1 MKKSWRNLTIA
12 ALLGAM
18 AYLLMYIA
26 IPIIPIVPYMT
37 LDFSGIPI
45 LLAFLIFGRK
55 DGYVALLIKELLHLI
70 LAGMAISNLIGV
82 LADAIALIVFIE
94 IFNYF
99 SKAGTQHYVRAIALA
114 TLGMTV
120 IMAAANYWVITP
132 LYIKVLGMK
141 ITILLVKMVLLG
153 VVPFNL
159 IKGIVIGGLTTLL
172 VPKLRKVLTVA
183 R

>member
-82 LADAIALIVFIE
+82 LADAIALMIFIE
-94 IFNYF
+94 IFDY
-99 SKAGTQHYVRAIALA
+99 
-114 TLGMTV
+114 
-120 IMAAANYWVITP
+120 
-132 LYIKVLGMK
+132 
-141 ITILLVKMVLLG
+141 
-153 VVPFNL
+153 
-159 IKGIVIGGLTTLL
+159 
-172 VPKLRKVLTVA
+172 
-183 R
+183 

>member
-1 MKKSWRNLTIA
+1 MKKSWRSLTTA

-55 DGYVALLIKELLHLI
+55 DGYVALVIKELLHLI

-82 LADAIALIVFIE
+82 LADALALAVFAE

-99 SKAGTQHYVRAIALA
+99 SKAGKQHLIQAILLA
-114 TLGMTV
+114 TLGMTI
-120 IMAAANYWVITP
+120 IMAVANYWIITP

-141 ITILLVKMVLLG
+141 ITIPLVKMILLG
-153 VVPFNL
+153 VIPFNL
-159 IKGIVIGGLTTLL
+159 IKGSMIGGITSLLISKLGKTLHQ
-172 VPKLRKVLTVA
+172 
-183 R
+183 